1 MVNRCIED
9 NYNMIVV
16 HYVIINIVYVYNI
29 QHVNK
34 HKVTICVCNQY
45 DVYMITLM
53 SYTCCYLSKMILLFF
68 LYERNNN
75 CLKAKRV
82 NRIC

>member
-1 MVNRCIED
+1 MNRCTED

-16 HYVIINIVYVYNI
+16 HYVIINIVYVYII

-34 HKVTICVCNQY
+34 HKVTICICNQY

-53 SYTCCYLSKMILLFF
+53 SYTCCNKENPLILLVFHM
-68 LYERNNN
+68 N
-75 CLKAKRV
+75 V
-82 NRIC
+82 IITV